1 MQAFALPAAAENAMS
16 LALREAVTNIVRHAG
31 ATECR
36 LSLAL
41 EEGVIALRIADNGE
55 RLASGAP
62 LRHGNGL
69 TGMQERIAAL
79 GGRLALRAGRGLA
92 LELTLPMGAA
102 A

>member
-1 MQAFALPAAAENAMS
+1 MS

-31 ATECR
+31 ATSCQ

-41 EEGVIALRIADNGE
+41 EGGVIALRIADNGAK
-55 RLASGAP
+55 LASGAAIH
-62 LRHGNGL
+62 HGNGL

-79 GGRLALRAGRGLA
+79 GGKLALKVERGLA
-92 LELTLPMGAA
+92 LELTLPLGAA